1 VSVSARGVCAAA
13 LVLVLVVAAAG
24 CGGSS
29 STGVRQLRTRAA
41 RVCMSATERLNR
53 IPTPQVPSEG
63 AAFLRRGIAALG
75 PELAALS
82 AMHPGGELG
91 VHFDTARKATEQELQ
106 VLQSS
111 LKGLRAGNDP
121 IVAVKT
127 LQTQLAPLEKQA
139 GAAWRAVGLPGCAD
153 T

>member
-1 VSVSARGVCAAA
+1 VSASARRVCA
-13 LVLVLVVAAAG
+13 LVVVLALMVAG

-29 STGVRQLRTRAA
+29 SMGARQLRARAVSVC
-41 RVCMSATERLNR
+41 RVATERLNR
-53 IPTPQVPSEG
+53 VPTPRVPSQG
-63 AAFLRRGIAALG
+63 AAFLRGGIAALR
-75 PELAALS
+75 PELAVLS

-91 VHFDTARKATEQELQ
+91 GHFDTARKATEQELQ

-111 LKGLRAGNDP
+111 LKGLKAGNDP

-127 LQTQLAPLEKQA
+127 LQTQLAPLEKRA
-139 GAAWRAVGLPGCAD
+139 NAAWRALGVPECAD